1 MCESSSASYKDKS
14 FVMKNSPLH
23 ILSNI
28 AHMSVEDWYN
38 HLAELA
44 RLVDGL
50 GPVLGLVLLPAAAPA
65 PGQQLAAHGDL
76 GPDLEL
82 DVRML
87 S

>member
-1 MCESSSASYKDKS
+1 
-14 FVMKNSPLH
+14 MKNSPLQ

-38 HLAELA
+38 HLAKLA

-76 GPDLEL
+76 GPDLEFDSQNVIITPPSQIL
-82 DVRML
+82 MPDHKL
-87 S
+87 

>member
-1 MCESSSASYKDKS
+1 
-14 FVMKNSPLH
+14 MKNSPLQ

-65 PGQQLAAHGDL
+65 PGQKLAAHGDL

-82 DVRML
+82 DCYNVIITPSLTNTDAR

>member
-28 AHMSVEDWYN
+28 AVEDWYN